1 MENLIWLSF
10 DLGVRGDYEG
20 MYAWLDDQKA
30 KECGSSVAFFSYSHD
45 GEALCESLKAEI
57 EAAVSLDKRSR
68 IYIVYREKTRLRGHF
83 LVGRRKSAPWVGYGI
98 HGEYDEVDVDGY
110 TFNGNCHFT

>member
-30 KECGSSVAFFSYSHD
+30 KECGSSVAFFSFSHD

-57 EAAVSLDKRSR
+57 EDAVSLDKRSR
-68 IYIVYREKTRLRGHF
+68 IYIVYVELEKMRPRGHF
-83 LVGRRKSAPWVGYGI
+83 LVGRRKKAPWEGYGI
-98 HGEYDEVDVDGY
+98 HGEYDEVDFDGY
-110 TFNGNCHFT
+110 TF